1 VVERAPFEVT
11 ETGWG
16 EFVIEIKVHFVDARE
31 APVTL
36 QHQLKLFHEGGQPS
50 AARKPVVSE
59 HFDEFVFSEPF
70 EPLYR
75 ALVAG
80 PSSRFEQHP
89 LQQYFN
95 AQQHGEHEQ
104 RQVARLAAIQKDVSA
119 RFDAL
124 RKRLFDANAEVRAL
138 ARQLGLPDEPAPEP
152 ALPAAVATAALSAAA
167 SSAPSSTPAP
177 APAPSAADPAPS

>member
-138 ARQLGLPDEPAPEP
+138 ARQLGLPE
-152 ALPAAVATAALSAAA
+152 AVATAALSAAA